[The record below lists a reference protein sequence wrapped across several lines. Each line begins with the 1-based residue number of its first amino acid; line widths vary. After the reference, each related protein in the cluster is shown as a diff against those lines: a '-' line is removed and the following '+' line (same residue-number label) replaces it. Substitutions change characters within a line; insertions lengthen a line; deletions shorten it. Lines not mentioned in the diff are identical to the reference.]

1 MHTFLV
7 ILEFLQKYTPNV
19 ERLGFDE
26 NFLDVSEMVK
36 QRIDSSN
43 HEFKG
48 HIYKGDCGEGN
59 ISLFLLYF
67 LLSSEGNGRQIFDSS
82 Y

>member
-1 MHTFLV
+1 M
-7 ILEFLQKYTPNV
+7 PNV

-48 HIYKGDCGEGN
+48 HIYKGDCGEGS
-59 ISLFLLYF
+59 ISLYLLCFLLRVMVNKY
-67 LLSSEGNGRQIFDSS
+67 LILPIKRTLGVQ
-82 Y
+82 

>member
-1 MHTFLV
+1 M
-7 ILEFLQKYTPNV
+7 PNV

-48 HIYKGDCGEGN
+48 HIYKGYCGEGN
-59 ISLFLLYF
+59 ISLYLLYF
-67 LLSSEGNGRQIFDSS
+67 LLRVMVNKYLILPIKRTLSVQ
-82 Y
+82 